1 MWGELGSLGG
11 GCGAIGLRCV
21 ACGVDARRGGSLRG
35 GGGCGGRPATLRRPS
50 GGLGGLWLRGGAWGL
65 CMRCWDS
72 WLLSRGPP
80 VALIEDIL
88 VCTPHKR
95 LNPPIRLTWVD
106 LLVDFGSVRGQEVIH
121 TVLEAGQCCS
131 V

>member
-1 MWGELGSLGG
+1 
-11 GCGAIGLRCV
+11 
-21 ACGVDARRGGSLRG
+21 
-35 GGGCGGRPATLRRPS
+35 
-50 GGLGGLWLRGGAWGL
+50 
-65 CMRCWDS
+65 MRCCGR

-80 VALIEDIL
+80 VAHIEDIL

-121 TVLEAGQCCS
+121 IVLDAGQRCS

>member
-1 MWGELGSLGG
+1 
-11 GCGAIGLRCV
+11 
-21 ACGVDARRGGSLRG
+21 
-35 GGGCGGRPATLRRPS
+35 
-50 GGLGGLWLRGGAWGL
+50 
-65 CMRCWDS
+65 MRCS
-72 WLLSRGPP
+72 GCLLLSRGPP

-121 TVLEAGQCCS
+121 IVLDAGQRCS